1 MPDTLTLKSFP
12 VAIQKAAKDRTF
24 SFIISSDAIDRDRD
38 VIDPTGWRLD
48 NYRKNP
54 VVLWQHRRDLPPIA
68 RAISPRVSGSRLL
81 SDVEFPPQ
89 GISPLADEIHDLLAA
104 GFLTSASV
112 GFTPI
117 RSIYNS
123 ERDGLDILEAEL
135 LEFSIVNIPANAEA
149 RVLRCVGE
157 ACDLPAMKSWLSGS
171 VKASCACGG
180 GDVLELA
187 DDRFLEI
194 SEPATYLEL
203 SEPFV
208 FTDDLP
214 AVNRA
219 LGDVIRREL
228 ANVIA
233 ESIRDTLDYQM
244 GRVR

>member
-112 GFTPI
+112 GFTL
-117 RSIYNS
+117 S
-123 ERDGLDILEAEL
+123 
-135 LEFSIVNIPANAEA
+135 
-149 RVLRCVGE
+149 
-157 ACDLPAMKSWLSGS
+157 DLVSTIW
-171 VKASCACGG
+171 
-180 GDVLELA
+180 
-187 DDRFLEI
+187 
-194 SEPATYLEL
+194 
-203 SEPFV
+203 
-208 FTDDLP
+208 
-214 AVNRA
+214 
-219 LGDVIRREL
+219 
-228 ANVIA
+228 
-233 ESIRDTLDYQM
+233 
-244 GRVR
+244 